1 MGQEIEKSEYTS
13 ADFEKFQHRLIHE
26 TALLHGLFD
35 NNAFNSC
42 HAVGGYELE
51 AWLVDQTTQPAPVNQ
66 AFINRLSNPL
76 VVHELSRFNVELN
89 SEPHELRGN
98 VLSLMLS
105 DLSSLWQSC
114 TETAA
119 TLETRLVMMGTLPVL
134 DDAHLTMANMSE
146 VKRYRALNEQ
156 ILKLRRGLPIRL
168 DISGRD
174 HLQSS
179 HYDVMLEAA
188 ATSFQIHLQVKPEHA
203 VRYYNASVL
212 TSAPLL
218 AAAANSPF
226 LFGRDLWSESR
237 IPLFEQAV
245 NTEKEG
251 VITGHSGHSRATFGH
266 DWCKESVFELF
277 EENVASYPVLLP
289 TLNDGD
295 EKNLWHLRLHNG
307 TIWRWNRPLIG
318 VDDAGYNLR
327 IEQRVV
333 PAGPTIIDMIAN
345 AALYYGLVVSL
356 ANEKDAPESQLSFSQ
371 VKGDFYT
378 VAERGLDADIC
389 WPGIGK
395 LNVGELLTNHLLPYA
410 RSGLATLAID
420 DTDIEN
426 LLGVIQA
433 RVESGQN
440 GANWQRNYL
449 YHHKCSMQEM
459 TEAYIENQQSFRPV
473 HEWSV

>member
-1 MGQEIEKSEYTS
+1 MGQEIEKSQFTS
-13 ADFEKFQHRLIHE
+13 ADFEQFQHRLINE
-26 TALLHGLFD
+26 TSLLRELFD
-35 NNAFNSC
+35 NNGFISC
-42 HAVGGYELE
+42 HEIGGYELE
-51 AWLVDQTTQPAPVNQ
+51 AWLVDQATQPAPVNEE
-66 AFINRLSNPL
+66 FIRRLSNPL

-98 VLSLMLS
+98 VLSLMQS
-105 DLSSLWQSC
+105 DLSGLWQSC
-114 TETAA
+114 METAA
-119 TLETRLVMMGTLPVL
+119 VLDTRLAMMGTLPVL

-146 VKRYRALNEQ
+146 IERYRALNEQ
-156 ILKLRRGLPIRL
+156 VFRLRRGLPIRL
-168 DISGRD
+168 DISGRG

-212 TSAPLL
+212 ASTPLL

-245 NTEKEG
+245 NTDNEG
-251 VITGHSGHSRATFGH
+251 IVGHTGHSRVTFGH
-266 DWCKESVFELF
+266 AWCKESVFEMF
-277 EENVASYPVLLP
+277 EENLTLYPVLLP
-289 TLNDGD
+289 TLNDCD

-318 VDDAGYNLR
+318 VDEAGYHLR

-345 AALYYGLVVSL
+345 AALYYGLVASL
-356 ANEKDAPESQLSFSQ
+356 ANEKLAPESQLDFSQ
-371 VKGDFYT
+371 VKDDFYT
-378 VAERGLDADIC
+378 VAEYGLDADIN

-395 LNVGELLTNHLLPYA
+395 INVRELLIDHLLPSA
-410 RSGLATLAID
+410 RSGLAGLAID
-420 DTDIEN
+420 NSDIEN
-426 LLGVIQA
+426 FLGVIQA
-433 RVESGQN
+433 RIESGQN
-440 GANWQRNYL
+440 GASWQRKYL
-449 YHHKCSMQEM
+449 YHNKCSLQEM
-459 TEAYIENQQSFRPV
+459 TEVYIKNQQSLKPV
-473 HEWSV
+473 HEWLI